1 MTNVEER
8 LVFSLHD
15 LYMILVGM
23 NKNLINLQR
32 KKKLFIYYQFSNI
45 FWGWNHTPQR
55 WEVSVL
61 PVQHHDPKHK
71 INILK
76 IFNEAR

>member
-32 KKKLFIYYQFSNI
+32 KKKLFIYYQFSYI
-45 FWGWNHTPQR
+45 PSGVGTTHLR
-55 WEVSVL
+55 GG
-61 PVQHHDPKHK
+61 K
-71 INILK
+71 
-76 IFNEAR
+76 